1 MKYQSLMIYFALQ
14 YVIKLLNEGEN
25 TPRFKR
31 ILLSK
36 MKNLDIHN
44 LMKLENVL
52 GNCFLHGSVH
62 RRDKKIENYAHLFI
76 EKQLDKYYSKHI
88 FTL

>member
-1 MKYQSLMIYFALQ
+1 M
-14 YVIKLLNEGEN
+14 EGEN

-44 LMKLENVL
+44 LIKLENVL

-62 RRDKKIENYAHLFI
+62 RRDKKIENYTHLFI
-76 EKQLDKYYSKHI
+76 VKQLSQYYPKHI